1 MPVVGARS
9 RGRARAAI
17 AAAIAFATVT
27 AVACTNGTDQVAVAP
42 ALGSAPPSPSRPNI
56 VFVLTDDLSTNLLP
70 YMPHVEALAKQGMS
84 FTNFVVSDSLCCP
97 SRASILTGNYP
108 HSTGI
113 FINHGSTG
121 GFFEFQKRA
130 EDKHTFAIPIQAR
143 GYRTAFMGKYLN
155 EYYSTYPAPAALGEW
170 TPPQA
175 TYVPP
180 GWEQW
185 DGVGNGYQQYNYLL
199 NHDHHVKAHAHR
211 PKDYL
216 NSVLQSYGTSFIG
229 NSAAQHKAFFLE
241 VASFTPH
248 TPNTPAPRDAGTFA
262 GLTAPQDPSFGK
274 APVDAPGW
282 LANGGAR
289 IPFTKTAYKLIN
301 NRFRQRVEA
310 VQSVDRMV
318 GALEDRLASTG
329 QLANTVFV
337 FNSDNGYHD
346 GEHGLYPGKMT
357 AFDTDINV
365 PLIVVGP
372 GIAAGSTNNDL
383 VQNIDLAPTFEQ
395 LTGATPA
402 PSVEGRSI
410 VPLLHGRQVP
420 WRTLQLVEHEGPDLA
435 PDDPDV
441 QTPQEGNPPT
451 YQAIRSARFTYVH
464 YVDGDTEYYDR
475 LIDPYETD
483 NLAPTLSAERA
494 AQLQSWLTA
503 LHECKGAA
511 QCWQAGQPPGV

>member
-1 MPVVGARS
+1 M
-9 RGRARAAI
+9 
-17 AAAIAFATVT
+17 AFATAT
-27 AVACTNGTDQVAVAP
+27 AVACTSGQPVSVAA
-42 ALGSAPPSPSRPNI
+42 GQSSTPPSPSRPNI
-56 VFVLTDDLSTNLLP
+56 VFVLTDDLSNNLLP
-70 YMPHVEALAKQGMS
+70 YMPHVQELAKQGMS

-97 SRASILTGNYP
+97 SRASIFTGNYP

-121 GFFEFQKRA
+121 GFFEFQRRG

-155 EYYSTYPAPAALGEW
+155 EYTATYPAPTALGDW

-185 DGVGNGYQQYNYLL
+185 DAVGNGYAQYNYLL
-199 NHDHHVKAHAHR
+199 NHDHHVKAHAHL
-211 PKDYL
+211 PKEYL
-216 NSVLQSYGTSFIG
+216 NSVLQSYGTTFIS
-229 NSAAQHKAFFLE
+229 NSAAQHKPFFLE

-248 TPNTPAPRDAGTFA
+248 TPNTPAPRDVGTFP

-274 APVDAPGW
+274 APVDAPSW
-282 LANGGAR
+282 LANRGAR
-289 IPFTKTAYKLIN
+289 IPFTKSGLDLMN

-318 GALEDRLASTG
+318 GALEDKLAFTG

-365 PLIVVGP
+365 PLIVTGP

-383 VQNIDLAPTFEQ
+383 VQNVDLAATFEE
-395 LTGATPA
+395 LTGATP
-402 PSVEGRSI
+402 PPTVEGRSI
-410 VPLLHGRQVP
+410 VPLLHGKKVP
-420 WRTLQLVEHEGPDLA
+420 WRTLQLVEHEGPDMS

-483 NLAPTLSAERA
+483 NLAPTLSAARV
-494 AQLQSWLTA
+494 AQLQAWLTA
-503 LHECKGAA
+503 LHECKGGA
-511 QCWQAGQPPGV
+511 QCWQAGRPAGV